1 MWQYEHTDTQTWSMV
16 CSPVDCT
23 YIKLCVASQVI
34 RTQQQW
40 DLYAAHDFTAQN
52 TVRDKSTGTNAASSD
67 TEIKSLPQNIFNFKV
82 NELTSQS
89 YRPLKVL

>member
-1 MWQYEHTDTQTWSMV
+1 MV
-16 CSPVDCT
+16 CNPVDCT

-52 TVRDKSTGTNAASSD
+52 TVREKYWH
-67 TEIKSLPQNIFNFKV
+67 ECCVI
-82 NELTSQS
+82 
-89 YRPLKVL
+89 